1 MAVNFATGKTIDTD
15 NFARSSHRTVNLFDK
30 FPASGTGPFV
40 TQNFSITKEDFKTIF
55 YKNNGKFGFCL
66 ETDLITILGSKR
78 FLSGWIASSGTG
90 VALSTPISMYDV
102 VDDVTSSWS
111 SAVSIPKTNWSQSV
125 YINIINALIKVN
137 DWTNLSFS
145 SALTLQE
152 ILTLFNQT
160 DLQTGNRLQLSLV
173 VDNANTSTVPVEIIL
188 NFTIA

>member
-40 TQNFSITKEDFKTIF
+40 TQNFSITKEDFKSVF
-55 YKNNGKFGFCL
+55 YKNSGVFGFCL

-78 FLSGWIASSGTG
+78 FLSGWVASSGPG
-90 VALSTPISMYDV
+90 VTLTTPISMYNV

-125 YINIINALIKVN
+125 YIDIISTLIKVD
-137 DWTNLSFS
+137 DWTNLTFQ

-160 DLQTGNRLQLSLV
+160 DLQTGNQLQLSLL
-173 VDNANTSTVPVEIIL
+173 VDNANTLTVPVEIIL